1 MTIQNTATKAFDAAL
16 GASDL
21 AVEKA
26 KTFADSLKEFD
37 VKSFWDKS
45 QEAATKNFEQ
55 LAVRGAKLRKTIKQ
69 SAPAKRATAQ
79 TSQAKRQVKAAA
91 TSIRKA
97 VTADVEASRTAAK
110 KVG

>member
-1 MTIQNTATKAFDAAL
+1 MTIQDTATKAIDAAL

-21 AVEKA
+21 AMEKA
-26 KTFADSLKEFD
+26 KAFAEDLREFDAKEFWAKAQKE
-37 VKSFWDKS
+37 V
-45 QEAATKNFEQ
+45 AKNFDQ
-55 LAVRGAKLRKTIKQ
+55 LAVRGASLRKNIKD

-79 TSQAKRQVKAAA
+79 TRQARRQVKAAA

-97 VTADVEASRTAAK
+97 VTADVDATKSAAK